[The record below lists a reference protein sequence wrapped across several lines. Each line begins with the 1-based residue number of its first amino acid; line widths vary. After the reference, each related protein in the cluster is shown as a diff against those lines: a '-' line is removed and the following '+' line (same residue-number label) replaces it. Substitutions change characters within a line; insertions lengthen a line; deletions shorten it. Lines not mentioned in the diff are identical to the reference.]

1 MGKREKTQK
10 ERKRKIQWKHAI
22 KNNFFMLGLLY
33 RASPGYVIGGFV
45 QTLLN
50 VANSF
55 LTNTYLYLYA
65 INALQRR
72 ERLETVLWT
81 VGGIFL
87 VMLVTTVSRE
97 LFWRY
102 SSIVSPRINRNIMR
116 LLQDKATAVELACFE
131 RPAFYD
137 TYVKA
142 VQETTDRAYN
152 VYWTMMDFVWVILN
166 IVAVGTLIITIDPI
180 FMLLAA
186 LPFFY
191 TMLFGRR
198 RNRVQH
204 DRDMRMKELNRKNA
218 YVERTFYLS
227 DYAKEMRM
235 TQMPRVLMRQMRETV
250 DEMKRVLRKTG
261 YSLLWFHYCWTLL
274 FRVVVYIGAVLL
286 AAFRTLV
293 SKSMLVGDCFVII
306 NSISNISSDIDY
318 AAEVIVKVDEHS
330 RYIDHLREFLNY
342 EIKIPEDEQA
352 PNAPKPEVLTLK
364 GVGFSYEDSERY
376 ALQNVDLTVR
386 KGERIAIVGHNGA
399 GKSTLIKLLLRLYD
413 PTEGEILLN
422 GQPIRQLRLSSYRAL
437 FGCVFQ
443 DYQLFGVTV
452 AENVLLD
459 DCQSVEDRAA
469 VNDAIEKS
477 GMSKKI
483 SELPA
488 GIDSIV
494 TREFDKDGAVFSGG
508 QAQKLS
514 IARIFARDCEIVIL
528 DEPTSALDPIAEQDM
543 YQRMFAAC
551 EGKTVIFISHRLSS
565 ATMADRIYL
574 FENGSVTETGSHGE
588 LLAKNGTYADMWY
601 KQAKAY
607 EEEKNGEEASK

>member
-1 MGKREKTQK
+1 
-10 ERKRKIQWKHAI
+10 
-22 KNNFFMLGLLY
+22 MLMDLGI
-33 RASPGYVIGGFV
+33 V
-45 QTLLN
+45 
-50 VANSF
+50 
-55 LTNTYLYLYA
+55 LYL
-65 INALQRR
+65 IIRFLSEPGALSLGDFSASVSAMYKLYWELRR
-72 ERLETVLWT
+72 LGDYVNE
-81 VGGIFL
+81 
-87 VMLVTTVSRE
+87 
-97 LFWRY
+97 Y
-102 SSIVSPRINRNIMR
+102 SEQC
-116 LLQDKATAVELACFE
+116 L
-131 RPAFYD
+131 
-137 TYVKA
+137 
-142 VQETTDRAYN
+142 
-152 VYWTMMDFVWVILN
+152 
-166 IVAVGTLIITIDPI
+166 
-180 FMLLAA
+180 
-186 LPFFY
+186 
-191 TMLFGRR
+191 
-198 RNRVQH
+198 
-204 DRDMRMKELNRKNA
+204 
-218 YVERTFYLS
+218 YVERVKKFI
-227 DYAKEMRM
+227 DAKPTM
-235 TQMPRVLMRQMRETV
+235 VGTV
-250 DEMKRVLRKTG
+250 DE
-261 YSLLWFHYCWTLL
+261 
-274 FRVVVYIGAVLL
+274 
-286 AAFRTLV
+286 
-293 SKSMLVGDCFVII
+293 
-306 NSISNISSDIDY
+306 
-318 AAEVIVKVDEHS
+318 
-330 RYIDHLREFLNY
+330 
-342 EIKIPEDEQA
+342 IPPLER
-352 PNAPKPEVLTLK
+352 LTLCN
-364 GVGFSYEDSERY
+364 VGFSYPGADNEPVLRH
-376 ALQNVDLTVR
+376 VDLEIR
-386 KGERIAIVGHNGA
+386 RGERIAFVGYNGA
-399 GKSTLIKLLLRLYD
+399 GKTTLIKLLLRLYD

-477 GMSKKI
+477 GMSNKI

-543 YQRMFAAC
+543 YRRMFAAC

>member
-1 MGKREKTQK
+1 
-10 ERKRKIQWKHAI
+10 
-22 KNNFFMLGLLY
+22 
-33 RASPGYVIGGFV
+33 
-45 QTLLN
+45 
-50 VANSF
+50 
-55 LTNTYLYLYA
+55 
-65 INALQRR
+65 
-72 ERLETVLWT
+72 
-81 VGGIFL
+81 
-87 VMLVTTVSRE
+87 
-97 LFWRY
+97 
-102 SSIVSPRINRNIMR
+102 
-116 LLQDKATAVELACFE
+116 
-131 RPAFYD
+131 
-137 TYVKA
+137 
-142 VQETTDRAYN
+142 
-152 VYWTMMDFVWVILN
+152 
-166 IVAVGTLIITIDPI
+166 
-180 FMLLAA
+180 
-186 LPFFY
+186 
-191 TMLFGRR
+191 
-198 RNRVQH
+198 
-204 DRDMRMKELNRKNA
+204 
-218 YVERTFYLS
+218 
-227 DYAKEMRM
+227 
-235 TQMPRVLMRQMRETV
+235 MRETV

-261 YSLLWFHYCWTLL
+261 YSLLWFHDCWTLL
-274 FRVVVYIGAVLL
+274 FRVAVYIGAVLL

-376 ALQNVDLTVR
+376 ALQNVDLTVC

-437 FGCVFQ
+437 SGCVFQ

-477 GMSKKI
+477 GMSNKI

-543 YQRMFAAC
+543 YRRMFAAC